1 MEDIQKKNE
10 DTKKRL
16 IEAAGELFAR
26 RGFRSATVRE
36 ICSLAGAHVGAVNY
50 HFRDKEGLYAAV
62 LEHSHQLAMRRY
74 PPDLGLGNGA
84 TPEEKLRA
92 YIHSFLLRILAEG
105 FPAWHGKLMAREI
118 SDPTGALGQLVKS
131 SIRLLHLYLAGIIRE
146 LFQEA
151 DSSNEEES
159 DVTFLCAMSIVGQC
173 LHYFKG
179 KQVIAALSPNGF
191 DPFRIERLTDHITRF
206 SLGGIRALRS
216 AGIGG
221 SAVNRRCFPEREGP
235 PGGSKK

>member
-118 SDPTGALGQLVKS
+118 SIRPALSASWWKVPSGPFICIWRAS
-131 SIRLLHLYLAGIIRE
+131 SGNCFRKRIHRMKRK
-146 LFQEA
+146 
-151 DSSNEEES
+151 
-159 DVTFLCAMSIVGQC
+159 AMS
-173 LHYFKG
+173 
-179 KQVIAALSPNGF
+179 
-191 DPFRIERLTDHITRF
+191 PF
-206 SLGGIRALRS
+206 S
-216 AGIGG
+216 A
-221 SAVNRRCFPEREGP
+221 R
-235 PGGSKK
+235 